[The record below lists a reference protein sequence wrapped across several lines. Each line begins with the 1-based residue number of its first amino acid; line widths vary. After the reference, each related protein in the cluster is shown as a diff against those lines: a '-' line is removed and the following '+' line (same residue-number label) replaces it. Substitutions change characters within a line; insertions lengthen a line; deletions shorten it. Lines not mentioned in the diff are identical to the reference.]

1 MKRTFLMVIVC
12 GIILIV
18 LSAYKVDVPATKK
31 DTASLNKSTCVNGF
45 NSLKAAKFQKRML
58 DQQVL
63 LSAAAG
69 RGEEAM
75 TVGVRVSELN
85 GIIVI
90 FEDLIADPKLDCGK
104 YLKDEPKVAHKV
116 I

>member
-1 MKRTFLMVIVC
+1 MKRTFLIAIVAAVV
-12 GIILIV
+12 LV
-18 LSAYKVDVPATKK
+18 ALSAYQTPETKK
-31 DTASLNKSTCVNGF
+31 DIASLNKSTCINGF

-69 RGEEAM
+69 RGEEAAA
-75 TVGVRVSELN
+75 VGVQVSELN

-90 FEDLIADPKLDCGK
+90 FEDLIKDPKLDCGQ
-104 YLKDEPKVAHKV
+104 YIKDEPRVTRK
-116 I
+116 II

>member
-1 MKRTFLMVIVC
+1 MKRTFLMVIVS
-12 GIILIV
+12 IVV
-18 LSAYKVDVPATKK
+18 LSVIAAYNTSVPKTKK
-31 DTASLNKSTCVNGF
+31 DTASLNKSTCINGF
-45 NSLKAAKFQKRML
+45 NSLKAAKFQKKML

-75 TVGVRVSELN
+75 AVGVQVSELN

-90 FEDLIADPKLDCGK
+90 FEDLIADPKLGCHN
-104 YLKDEPKVAHKV
+104 YLKDEPKVTRKT